1 MASGWCQ
8 MEEFHQGPY
17 ETAVGDAEMLTEIR
31 IPIRSGGSSAYEK
44 VERRAGDW
52 AIVSAGAG
60 VWMDGGHDHATPG
73 SGLAA
78 VGPNTTGIP
87 AISDALRGQAPSED
101 LYAQAGAIAAESCQP
116 TTDMRGSVEYK
127 RHLADELT
135 RRALRRS
142 VARINGE
149 EA

>member
-1 MASGWCQ
+1 MTLWLLPLGTPLRREAAEIVARSFERDLSFEEWEEVARLRAEADRLDASVRDEQ
-8 MEEFHQGPY
+8 
-17 ETAVGDAEMLTEIR
+17 
-31 IPIRSGGSSAYEK
+31 
-44 VERRAGDW
+44 
-52 AIVSAGAG
+52 
-60 VWMDGGHDHATPG
+60 
-73 SGLAA
+73 
-78 VGPNTTGIP
+78 
-87 AISDALRGQAPSED
+87 QARSED
-101 LYAQAGAIAAESCQP
+101 LYAQAGAIAAEACQP